1 MNRIPDSDGQT
12 STKTDRT
19 KGPFFPLQK
28 KNGEKKHHGYFT
40 GTSIH
45 NGLYIPFTALR
56 EHFLF

>member
-28 KNGEKKHHGYFT
+28 KNGKK
-40 GTSIH
+40 SIMDI
-45 NGLYIPFTALR
+45 LQVRVFIMVYI
-56 EHFLF
+56 FLLPL